1 MADVSALLARLRAQT
16 ANPAGAAPK
25 IDEAKAHAVAQEQEQ
40 KILPIRP
47 ARTME
52 SKLGFEFLDKVNQL
66 EEALLERHPLLPNLL
81 REVYTALRKQPE
93 NAVLA
98 NEEELAII
106 VQGLDQQTGAAL
118 ATLAVSQSKKPSA
131 KKAAAKISVDSLGL

>member
-1 MADVSALLARLRAQT
+1 M
-16 ANPAGAAPK
+16 
-25 IDEAKAHAVAQEQEQ
+25 
-40 KILPIRP
+40 
-47 ARTME
+47 
-52 SKLGFEFLDKVNQL
+52 
-66 EEALLERHPLLPNLL
+66 
-81 REVYTALRKQPE
+81 
-93 NAVLA
+93 LA